1 MPSPSDASCQ
11 PRLGPL
17 GWLRALPGRLCA
29 LPGRLR
35 ALPCRLRQLRRPT
48 VADGLLILFAR
59 TLVRLLHG
67 GGSIDDPAIRAAME
81 TPGPVIIVGNHTAG
95 IDPILVQL
103 TTRRPIRWF
112 MAADMMSPW
121 ANWFWRYERIIP
133 VHYDARDA
141 RGAVEAIRH
150 LRDGHAL
157 GLFPEG
163 GIERPPG
170 AIRPFLGGFGSMAVK
185 TGARVVLVAIEGTPR
200 CKTAFGSLFQ
210 PSISRVRLVKVF
222 EPGVGGGSAA
232 AEALVKEVR
241 EALAEALGW
250 PLDDTP
256 LEHLAGRG

>member
-1 MPSPSDASCQ
+1 M
-11 PRLGPL
+11 LG
-17 GWLRALPGRLCA
+17 
-29 LPGRLR
+29 
-35 ALPCRLRQLRRPT
+35 RLRQLPTTLRALRRST
-48 VADGLLILFAR
+48 IGDGLLILFAR
-59 TLVRLLHG
+59 AWLRLLHG

-81 TPGPVIIVGNHTAG
+81 APGPVIIVGNHTAG

-103 TTRRPIRWF
+103 ATRRPIRWF
-112 MAADMMSPW
+112 MAAGMMSPW
-121 ANWFWRYERIIP
+121 GNWFWRYERIIP

-150 LRDGHAL
+150 LREGHAL

-185 TGARVVLVAIEGTPR
+185 SGARIVLVAIEGAPR
-200 CKTAFGSLFQ
+200 CRTAFGSLFE
-210 PSISRVRLVKVF
+210 PSRARVRLVKVF
-222 EPGVGGGSAA
+222 EPPVSGGGAAA

-241 EALAEALGW
+241 KALAEALGW

-256 LEHLAGRG
+256 LEHLAGRR

>member
-1 MPSPSDASCQ
+1 MPSPTDASCQ

-17 GWLRALPGRLCA
+17 GWLRALPGWLC
-29 LPGRLR
+29 
-35 ALPCRLRQLRRPT
+35 ALPCRLRALRRPT

-185 TGARVVLVAIEGTPR
+185 TGARVVLVAIEGTPKCR
-200 CKTAFGSLFQ
+200 TAAGSLFK
-210 PSISRVRLVKVF
+210 PSRARVRLVKVF
-222 EPGVGGGSAA
+222 DPPVTGAGVGTTA

-241 EALAEALGW
+241 EALAEALDW